1 MITNAFRMRRSEYV
15 LGRPRG
21 RLAGAGGQGRWSM
34 SSTRLTRRLI
44 WRSISVPPQCGC
56 VVTEILRGQLCC
68 DDAWHGCFIYD
79 HVSINRELNRGINF
93 SGDIG
98 RGLASDNL
106 VDEARRLET
115 QAVMVGTE
123 RREGPLLDPKG
134 SVDMHTRD
142 TLLLGGFQNEAGN
155 I

>member
-79 HVSINRELNRGINF
+79 HVSFRCL
-93 SGDIG
+93 G
-98 RGLASDNL
+98 RTVKNIEIVTWGFVSYDSRYVADGLHFDFRCNSLFDA
-106 VDEARRLET
+106 ARCP
-115 QAVMVGTE
+115 AGA
-123 RREGPLLDPKG
+123 G
-134 SVDMHTRD
+134 
-142 TLLLGGFQNEAGN
+142 LLLRIKIADLD
-155 I
+155 

>member
-79 HVSINRELNRGINF
+79 HVSISQHYMNITTKAVYFVFGLCLSGMMLSGIMVWTKRTAK
-93 SGDIG
+93 STAKLRQRDGLQG
-98 RGLASDNL
+98 RVWWPRWMYHLH
-106 VDEARRLET
+106 
-115 QAVMVGTE
+115 AVI
-123 RREGPLLDPKG
+123 L
-134 SVDMHTRD
+134 
-142 TLLLGGFQNEAGN
+142 
-155 I
+155 

>member
-79 HVSINRELNRGINF
+79 HVSFRSYAGESGRRASRTLRGVTGVRL
-93 SGDIG
+93 SVTDSSLWA
-98 RGLASDNL
+98 RSRDKPGLEPVSAQTAL
-106 VDEARRLET
+106 Y
-115 QAVMVGTE
+115 G
-123 RREGPLLDPKG
+123 
-134 SVDMHTRD
+134 
-142 TLLLGGFQNEAGN
+142 
-155 I
+155 

>member
-79 HVSINRELNRGINF
+79 HVSINCLEHF
-93 SGDIG
+93 KEKY
-98 RGLASDNL
+98 
-106 VDEARRLET
+106 EAVKQRLEASFVVREYIQPVILVGPRAVGKTSLLVQWHAPWDHSRLNPT
-115 QAVMVGTE
+115 QAHNTSTAW
-123 RREGPLLDPKG
+123 RK
-134 SVDMHTRD
+134 
-142 TLLLGGFQNEAGN
+142 
-155 I
+155 